1 MNRFTTYSLSLFPIF
16 FIFYQSIYNDE
27 IINPYSYLII
37 SSGYIA
43 LSMIII
49 VLSVPLL
56 FYIKNYID
64 RRSLGIITFLITLL
78 HFFLYLTDNDLNF
91 SSISS
96 DIVSRNFI
104 QAGYVALILFI
115 PLFMTSSD
123 KAKKKLG
130 TKWFALHRLIY
141 LILVLSL
148 LHYYLI
154 IKADYFLFNTYVFI
168 ILSILLIKKRIYKL

>member
-1 MNRFTTYSLSLFPIF
+1 
-16 FIFYQSIYNDE
+16 
-27 IINPYSYLII
+27 
-37 SSGYIA
+37 
-43 LSMIII
+43 MIII

-56 FYIKNYID
+56 FSIKNYID
-64 RRSLGIITFLITLL
+64 RRSLGIITFLITLF
-78 HFFLYLTDNDLNF
+78 HFSLYLIDNGLNF
-91 SSISS
+91 SFILS

-115 PLFMTSSD
+115 PLFMTSSN

-130 TKWFALHRLIY
+130 AKWFALHRLIY

-154 IKADYFLFNTYVFI
+154 IKADYFLFNTYVLI
-168 ILSILLIKKRIYKL
+168 ILLVLLIKKRIYKT

>member
-1 MNRFTTYSLSLFPIF
+1 LNRFITYSLSLFPIF

-43 LSMIII
+43 MSMIII

-78 HFFLYLTDNDLNF
+78 HFFLYLFDNDLSLSF
-91 SSISS
+91 ILS
-96 DIVSRNFI
+96 DIVSRNYI
-104 QAGYVALILFI
+104 QAGYIALILFI
-115 PLFMTSSD
+115 PLFITSSD
-123 KAKKKLG
+123 KSKKKLG
-130 TKWFALHRLIY
+130 AKWFALHRLIY

-168 ILSILLIKKRIYKL
+168 ILSILLIKKRIYKI

>member
-1 MNRFTTYSLSLFPIF
+1 M
-16 FIFYQSIYNDE
+16 
-27 IINPYSYLII
+27 
-37 SSGYIA
+37 
-43 LSMIII
+43 SMIII

-104 QAGYVALILFI
+104 QVGYVALILFI
-115 PLFMTSSD
+115 PLFITSSD

-130 TKWFALHRLIY
+130 AKWFALHRLIY

-168 ILSILLIKKRIYKL
+168 ILSVLLIKKRIYKT